1 MKHLKDT
8 NETYISH
15 FKFASKI
22 GVILVIRGII
32 FVLHAAFPICNIP
45 KKWNLEDTMTKV
57 YKWNLHAN
65 RRTKK

>member
-1 MKHLKDT
+1 MKHLKDV

-22 GVILVIRGII
+22 GITLIISGII
-32 FVLHAAFPICNIP
+32 FLLHATFPICDIP

-57 YKWNLHAN
+57 YRWNLYAN
-65 RRTKK
+65 RRAKR